1 MSLPDIV
8 RISLKW
14 TFLYLSQTESL
25 RSFADV
31 NIYVHIFYLT
41 SYWNVKPK
49 VEEHFDRKSLKVEM

>member
-1 MSLPDIV
+1 MSLPVIV
-8 RISLKW
+8 SISLKW

-49 VEEHFDRKSLKVEM
+49 VEEHFDSKSLKVEM